1 MIHYTIL
8 QHKWMLINN
17 SMNEKSKVTGNL
29 VVVINDNVE
38 KALRKFKKKVAESGL
53 LQEVR
58 ERETYEKP
66 TTRRKKARNAAV
78 RRWRKRL
85 ADEQLPKKYF

>member
-1 MIHYTIL
+1 L